1 MAFDS
6 KVTLNSYYIK
16 WLELQVLFEECL
28 FWWNTVF
35 ATLKAILPC
44 SLKSRPF
51 GFSSSIPAHWC
62 MTAWNQFC
70 SSTYLW
76 INHNTM
82 LQSKLPKCAV
92 IGWSISRTKKKSLCS
107 KWSWLEM
114 FASSIWNINYT
125 QAEKKGVPLHAI
137 VFFDWFAWLFSPYQ
151 GQYTQVIAF
160 ITKVY
165 MTKIDFKQLYTVR
178 PRDTRPQA
186 ARTLQVHVF
195 ESGPQ
200 IFELNEFM

>member
-1 MAFDS
+1 M
-6 KVTLNSYYIK
+6 
-16 WLELQVLFEECL
+16 QVLFEVCL
-28 FWWNTVF
+28 FRWNTVF

-51 GFSSSIPAHWC
+51 GFPSSIPVHWC

-92 IGWSISRTKKKSLCS
+92 IGWSISRTKKILM
-107 KWSWLEM
+107 LQM
-114 FASSIWNINYT
+114 VLTWNVCIFNLKYKLHT
-125 QAEKKGVPLHAI
+125 SRKKGVPLHAI

-178 PRDTRPQA
+178 PWDTRPQA
-186 ARTLQVHVF
+186 ARNLTMHVF
-195 ESGPQ
+195 E
-200 IFELNEFM
+200 